1 MDTAYVQNRGDKMGD
16 MAKLAAILLACAA
29 VANATDDDDSDDDC

>member
-1 MDTAYVQNRGDKMGD
+1 MSMKGDDKMGD

-29 VANATDDDDSDDDC
+29 VANGIADDDDSDDDC